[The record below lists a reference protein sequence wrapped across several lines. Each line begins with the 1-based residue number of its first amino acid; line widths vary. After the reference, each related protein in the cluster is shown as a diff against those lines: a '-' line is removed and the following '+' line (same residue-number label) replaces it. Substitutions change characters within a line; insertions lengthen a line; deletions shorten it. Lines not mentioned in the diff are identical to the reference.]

1 MNEIYIYLNR
11 FLNKRLVYQQ
21 LVLLN
26 FAKNEFFGV

>member
-1 MNEIYIYLNR
+1 MNENLYLSLQV
-11 FLNKRLVYQQ
+11 LNKRLVYQQ

>member
-1 MNEIYIYLNR
+1 MKIYIYLNR